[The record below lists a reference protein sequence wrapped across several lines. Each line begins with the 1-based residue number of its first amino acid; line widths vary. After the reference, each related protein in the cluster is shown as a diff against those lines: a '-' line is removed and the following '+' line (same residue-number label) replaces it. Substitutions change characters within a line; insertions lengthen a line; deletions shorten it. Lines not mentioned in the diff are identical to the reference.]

1 MAAEFD
7 AAGFSALDQFFG
19 SAGDGGPK
27 NKNKNNNNNALGQEK
42 DGSRFTKGNR
52 RGVGSAV
59 PVTTTQTTPTQSD
72 LTKKLLGVGR
82 KRRRHGEDDDHE
94 DDEDVEDTMV
104 NDEEHDEGGRTT
116 IGAPRNSTKSSD
128 TNATKKKLGKKER
141 KKLQAQSTEDTSLA
155 LGSAS
160 ENQKTTETTGR
171 LGDEDV
177 APKEEEESRKKQ
189 KRRKIRS
196 KQKNIRKDNR
206 EQEQKPNHLVV
217 GRRNYNGRPLTAE
230 TRAKLHLPAP
240 KARPAPAFV
249 EQSHDEDHGLVEVG
263 RLAID
268 DLLEDDTGKV
278 VETPS
283 ISGAARKTKQKSKRP
298 KYKNLKV

>member
-19 SAGDGGPK
+19 SVGDGGAK
-27 NKNKNNNNNALGQEK
+27 NNNKNNNNALGQEK

-59 PVTTTQTTPTQSD
+59 PVTTPTMTQSD

-141 KKLQAQSTEDTSLA
+141 KKL
-155 LGSAS
+155 
-160 ENQKTTETTGR
+160 
-171 LGDEDV
+171 
-177 APKEEEESRKKQ
+177 
-189 KRRKIRS
+189 
-196 KQKNIRKDNR
+196 
-206 EQEQKPNHLVV
+206 
-217 GRRNYNGRPLTAE
+217 
-230 TRAKLHLPAP
+230 LHL
-240 KARPAPAFV
+240 
-249 EQSHDEDHGLVEVG
+249 QLS
-263 RLAID
+263 
-268 DLLEDDTGKV
+268 
-278 VETPS
+278 
-283 ISGAARKTKQKSKRP
+283 
-298 KYKNLKV
+298 